1 MLDRAA
7 AFIQYEDTRDAD
19 DAVRDMDSESWVQ
32 CWGIASACRES
43 IVDATDLR
51 QGVPGCSVEPGAAVS
66 VVQLG
71 HGLLS
76 EAASALACVETTC

>member
-19 DAVRDMDSESWVQ
+19 DAVRDMDSKSVVQ
-32 CWGIASACRES
+32 CLGIALALSES
-43 IVDATDLR
+43 VVDVTDLR
-51 QGVPGCSVEPGAAVS
+51 QGVSGYSVEHGAAVS
-66 VVQLG
+66 VVQSG

-76 EAASALACVETTC
+76 DAASALACVECT